1 MAAASRT
8 PTRLDVFF
16 VGNDGAIG
24 STAFELGVNDNAW
37 SEGFPVTDPN
47 AIRA

>member
-1 MAAASRT
+1 MAVVSRAS
-8 PTRLDVFF
+8 TRLDVFF

-24 STAFELGVNDNAW
+24 SVAWEDAVNGNAW
-37 SEGFPVTDPN
+37 SKGFPVTGPN